1 MQNDNEER
9 IRINNYLNLQEKNLK
24 GENIFRLTWAN
35 NEFEM
40 REGTYN
46 EFKGDLFVRTVYG
59 VKRTP
64 KYPHLKDLWILEQFF
79 GAERTQTDTVKDHN
93 GYECIY
99 SFRNSRTF
107 EPLPLRLRVV
117 ELVLKSIKKRRN
129 SYMLSKSLLQQEEDA
144 KEKRMDDYTRDSIND
159 YSLVESNLR
168 SGEAIS
174 LAGLDIL
181 GDIKRAE
188 NKTDNA
194 NITSKS
200 GQ

>member
-24 GENIFRLTWAN
+24 GENIFRLTWAD

-64 KYPHLKDLWILEQFF
+64 KYPHLKGLWILEQFF
-79 GAERTQTDTVKDHN
+79 GAERTRTDTVKDHN

-99 SFRNSRTF
+99 AFINARTF
-107 EPLPLRLRVV
+107 KPLPLRLRAV
-117 ELVLKSIKKRRN
+117 ELILKAKRLYRD
-129 SYMLSKSLLQQEEDA
+129 SYMLSKSLLQQQEDL

-159 YSLVESNLR
+159 YSQTEFDLHC
-168 SGEAIS
+168 GEAIS
-174 LAGLDIL
+174 LAGLDIP
-181 GDIKRAE
+181 
-188 NKTDNA
+188 
-194 NITSKS
+194 NISTEKK
-200 GQ
+200 